1 MIELNCSLVGMIIF
15 MKLSQFI
22 YIHRLDDTI
31 GDTVFIFFI
40 ISMILSCY
48 YGTVFFFL

>member
-40 ISMILSCY
+40 I
-48 YGTVFFFL
+48 FDFLFLKFETKVR